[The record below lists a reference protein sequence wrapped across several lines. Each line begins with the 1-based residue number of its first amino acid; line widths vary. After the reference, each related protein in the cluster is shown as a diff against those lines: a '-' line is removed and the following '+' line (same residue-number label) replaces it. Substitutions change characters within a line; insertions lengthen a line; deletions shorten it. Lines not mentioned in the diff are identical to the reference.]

1 MAYTWSGGL
10 IAVSTVHR
18 YGNRKNATK
27 SAVNS
32 PAATLNA
39 RSPSQSIGLDKAHSQ
54 CLDVD
59 DADDASQN
67 DHRHRRGGAQSDV
80 EEAEQQSVG
89 VQRQR
94 LRAVDRTSAS
104 HREDHVK
111 GPDRPEC
118 AKDEHHQNRSP
129 Q

>member
-10 IAVSTVHR
+10 NAVSTVHR

-27 SAVNS
+27 SAVNT

-39 RSPSQSIGLDKAHSQ
+39 RSLSQSIELDKAHSQ

-59 DADDASQN
+59 DADYASQN
-67 DHRHRRGGAQSDV
+67 DHRHCRGGAQSDV

-89 VQRQR
+89 IQRQR
-94 LRAVDRTSAS
+94 LSPVDMTSA
-104 HREDHVK
+104 RQRQAHVK
-111 GPDRPEC
+111 VADRP
-118 AKDEHHQNRSP
+118 D
-129 Q
+129 